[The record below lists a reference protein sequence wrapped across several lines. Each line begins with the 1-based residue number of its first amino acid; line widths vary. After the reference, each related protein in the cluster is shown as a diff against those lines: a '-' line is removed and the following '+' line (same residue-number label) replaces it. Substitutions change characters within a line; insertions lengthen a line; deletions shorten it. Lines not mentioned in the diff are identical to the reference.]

1 MSTKIIK
8 LTAENVKRLNVV
20 EITPEGNLVVI
31 SGRNGQG
38 KSSVLDSIMYALAG
52 AGSLPSK
59 PVKRGEEKAVV
70 ELDLGDLVVKRTF
83 TPTGGTTLVVT
94 NKDGVRQTSPQGIL
108 DALVGRLSF
117 DPLAFAQQEAKER
130 SETLRVLVGLDFTA
144 KDAEKQKHYD
154 ERTNVNRE
162 AKNIEARLVNL
173 PATYADVPAEEVST
187 ATVLD
192 EQSKASAKNAENE
205 SARRRASV
213 LDTEAKAAA
222 ERVRMETD
230 AIQQIRDEISRLQE
244 KVTKR
249 KVVLTEF
256 VAQQE
261 EMAKQSAAAMAGL
274 SSLVDADLTQ
284 FKTRL
289 VTIENTNGK
298 IRQNKQRADLTEQL
312 KARTKNA
319 DGLTKKIESIEKSK
333 REAIGAVKFPVDGLS
348 ISETGEVLFNGLPFE
363 QASTAE
369 QLRVS
374 VAIGLALNSKLRILL
389 VRRGSDLD
397 ADSLRMVAEM
407 ATAADAQVWLE
418 RVSEDG
424 QSAVIIEDGYVKGAT
439 TEAPTPETTTELVP
453 ELIP

>member
-1 MSTKIIK
+1 MSAKIIK

-20 EITPEGNLVVI
+20 EITPEGNLIII

-154 ERTNVNRE
+154 ERTGVNRE

-187 ATVLD
+187 AAVLD
-192 EQSKASAKNAENE
+192 VQSNASAENAKNE
-205 SARRRASV
+205 SIRRRAGV

-230 AIQQIRDEISRLQE
+230 AIQLIRDEIVRLQE
-244 KVTKR
+244 KITKR
-249 KVVLTEF
+249 EVVLKEF
-256 VAQQE
+256 LAQE
-261 EMAKQSAAAMAGL
+261 KEMAKQAATAKAGL
-274 SSLVDADLTQ
+274 GALVDVDLGQ
-284 FKTRL
+284 FKAQL
-289 VTIENTNGK
+289 VAIENTNGK

-319 DGLTKKIESIEKSK
+319 DGLTKKIEAIEKSK

-424 QSAVIIEDGYVKGAT
+424 QSAVIIEDGYVKGAV
-439 TEAPTPETTTELVP
+439 TESPEAAKELVP